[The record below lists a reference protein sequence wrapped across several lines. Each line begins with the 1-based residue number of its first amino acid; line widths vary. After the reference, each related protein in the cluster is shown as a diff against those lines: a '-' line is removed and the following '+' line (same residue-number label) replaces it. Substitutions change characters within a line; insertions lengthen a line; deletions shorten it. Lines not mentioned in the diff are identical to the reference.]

1 MEAKKEDLRVIK
13 TKNLIKNSFIDLIGL
28 VGYQRIT
35 IKNLCEHAMINRNTF
50 YLHYTDKDD
59 LIKSMVNEVVEKYQ
73 EKFTPLAAN
82 FYIAVTLRDT
92 ETFTE
97 NIKVLLQIISEDI
110 ELLRIILI
118 DEYLTGYFKS
128 FERTYERL
136 IINYLKI
143 KNQNSKL
150 IIKYI
155 MSGVGGILA
164 EWIIKDSASIEA
176 TSKIISQ
183 LVFDNIMFFVKENRK

>member
-1 MEAKKEDLRVIK
+1 MESKKEDLRVTK

-35 IKNLCEHAMINRNTF
+35 IKDLCEHAMINRNTF

-73 EKFTPLAAN
+73 EKITPLAPN
-82 FYIAVTLRDT
+82 FYIAVALRDT

-97 NIKVLLQIISEDI
+97 NVKALLEIVSEDI
-110 ELLRIILI
+110 ELLRIILM
-118 DEYLTGYFKS
+118 DEDLTGYFKR

-164 EWIIKDSASIEA
+164 EWIIKDSASIETTA
-176 TSKIISQ
+176 KIISK